1 MHLIQKCHQL
11 GNTLPEL
18 VKVVPSRSEQTR
30 GSSIESNDSYS
41 KSTDPVFWNQN
52 VASKSSHF
60 HKIFKIGRSDA
71 DSRC

>member
-41 KSTDPVFWNQN
+41 KSTDPVLLQR
-52 VASKSSHF
+52 A
-60 HKIFKIGRSDA
+60 
-71 DSRC
+71 